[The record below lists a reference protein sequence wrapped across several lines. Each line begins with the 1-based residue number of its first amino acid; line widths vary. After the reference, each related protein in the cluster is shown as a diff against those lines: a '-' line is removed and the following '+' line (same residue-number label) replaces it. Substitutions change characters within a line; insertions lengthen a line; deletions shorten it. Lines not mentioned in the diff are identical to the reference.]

1 MERKRDIGCI
11 QKPPGGKETQS
22 PSFASAEPDSRPP
35 FLLPCPANC
44 SDTSWQS
51 HPAQGQATSSSRT
64 RGGQDP
70 LLTWKRGQDP
80 LLTWKGFRNVSSMAS
95 RPYSVKSWRERQ
107 RTAGLLAPQHT
118 RRAYSCGHTG
128 TSSKAQLLIWG
139 KKNTICRAGTETGWL
154 CGFGSHLE
162 ADGAVRD
169 NRHAKP
175 LCERSRLE
183 FLAAKSVKNGSYQL
197 LAVAFIPTRNFTC
210 QRGLLEPGSL

>member
-139 KKNTICRAGTETGWL
+139 KKKH
-154 CGFGSHLE
+154 HLQSWN
-162 ADGAVRD
+162 RD
-169 NRHAKP
+169 W
-175 LCERSRLE
+175 
-183 FLAAKSVKNGSYQL
+183 
-197 LAVAFIPTRNFTC
+197 LAVWFWFPF
-210 QRGLLEPGSL
+210 RGRWSC